1 MNKRQLVLSKSFLK
15 AYKKFVSKKPILN
28 PSIETAL
35 IRLEEDPFSTD
46 LKSHKLSGNLYG
58 LYVCSYGYDCR
69 IVFSIKKDIKNKT
82 EFIILVDIGTH
93 DELY

>member
-1 MNKRQLVLSKSFLK
+1 
-15 AYKKFVSKKPILN
+15 
-28 PSIETAL
+28 
-35 IRLEEDPFSTD
+35 LEEDPFSTD

-58 LYVCSYGYDCR
+58 LYACSCGYDCR

-93 DELY
+93 DEVY